1 MIEYYSEIK
10 RLTILTR
17 KTTPVGVAGGKGDL
31 PFKKVAKLSILT
43 RESGASIGVSSKHGS
58 EPAPRTDRFYGE
70 IKRLAKEVEGS
81 RKKEGLS

>member
-1 MIEYYSEIK
+1 VIEYYSEIK

-43 RESGASIGVSSKHGS
+43 REGEASAKRHVLGVEGTVQ
-58 EPAPRTDRFYGE
+58 APKTDRFYGE
-70 IKRLAKEVEGS
+70 IKQLAKESV
-81 RKKEGLS
+81 